1 MKSDV
6 LINSAKSYLGMP
18 YVWGGESWSEGG
30 CDCSGLFYL
39 ALSKAG
45 YPCTRTTAQGYS
57 SYGKAVSDKQK
68 GDLLFF
74 GKSVNKITHCAI
86 YLGNGQMIESR
97 GSSKN
102 TKANPGTGVVV
113 SNVNRRS
120 DLVKIT
126 RICEESVTTET
137 FYKVGKIYTVQVDNL
152 NVRTGAGVNY
162 SKKSKAQL
170 TADGQKHANA
180 KGQLMSGTVVSCKAI
195 KTVGGQTWLQIPS
208 GWVCA
213 NDNGKIYIS

>member
-1 MKSDV
+1 MTSDV

-18 YVWGGESWSEGG
+18 YVWGGESWAEGG

-39 ALSKAG
+39 TLTKAG
-45 YPCTRTTAQGYS
+45 YPCVRTTAQGFS
-57 SYGKAVSDKQK
+57 GYGKTVTDKK
-68 GDLLFF
+68 PGDLLFF
-74 GKSVNKITHCAI
+74 GKSVNRITHCAI
-86 YLGNGQMIESR
+86 YLGSNQMIESR
-97 GSSKN
+97 GSAKN
-102 TKANPGTGVVV
+102 TKSNPGAGVVI

-126 RICEESVTTET
+126 RICSDSIGY
-137 FYKVGKIYTVQVDNL
+137 YKAGKIYTVQVDNL
-152 NVRTGAGVNY
+152 NVRAGAGTNFL
-162 SKKSKAQL
+162 KKAKSQL

-180 KGQLMSGTVVSCKAI
+180 KGQLMSGTVVTCKTI
-195 KTVGGQTWLQIPS
+195 KTVGRQTWLQIPS

>member
-1 MKSDV
+1 MTSDV

-39 ALSKAG
+39 TFSKAG
-45 YPCTRTTAQGYS
+45 YPCTRTTAQGFS
-57 SYGKAVSDKQK
+57 SYGKVVTERKP

-102 TKANPGTGVVV
+102 TKANPGTGVVI
-113 SNVNRRS
+113 SSVNRRS

-126 RICEESVTTET
+126 RICYDNMGY
-137 FYKVGKIYTVQVDNL
+137 YKVGKIYTVQVDNL
-152 NVRTGAGVNY
+152 NVRADAGVNY
-162 SKKSKAQL
+162 PKKSKAQL

-180 KGQLMSGTVVSCKAI
+180 KGQLMSGTVVTCKTI
-195 KTVGGQTWLQIPS
+195 KTVGRQTWLQIPS
-208 GWVCA
+208 GWICA
-213 NDNGKIYIS
+213 NDNGKIYVS